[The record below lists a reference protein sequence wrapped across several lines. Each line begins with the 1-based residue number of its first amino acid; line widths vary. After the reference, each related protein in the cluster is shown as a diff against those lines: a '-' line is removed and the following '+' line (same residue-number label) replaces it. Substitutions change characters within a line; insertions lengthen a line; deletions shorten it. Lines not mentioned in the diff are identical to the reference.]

1 MRIVTWILMG
11 IGAGALAGFATG
23 LLKRHSSGPE
33 PLVTAYAGGYAAP
46 VASADHTATQPTQP
60 THPDG
65 AAVADL
71 SDKAGRD
78 NRA

>member
-23 LLKRHSSGPE
+23 LLKRHSHRPE
-33 PLVTAYAGGYAAP
+33 PFVTAYAGGYAAP
-46 VASADHTATQPTQP
+46 VASADHTAA
-60 THPDG
+60 HPGG

-71 SDKAGRD
+71 SDEAVRD
-78 NRA
+78 SRP

>member
-46 VASADHTATQPTQP
+46 VASADHTATQPT
-60 THPDG
+60 HSG
-65 AAVADL
+65 AAAVADV
-71 SDKAGRD
+71 SDEAGRD
-78 NRA
+78 NRP

>member
-46 VASADHTATQPTQP
+46 AASADHTATHPTQP
-60 THPDG
+60 DA

-71 SDKAGRD
+71 SDEAVRD
-78 NRA
+78 NRP

>member
-46 VASADHTATQPTQP
+46 VASADHTATQPT
-60 THPDG
+60 HPDV

-71 SDKAGRD
+71 SDEAGRD
-78 NRA
+78 NRP